1 MKYLLMIIAVVVTV
15 ASNVNAA
22 SSEDFYFSNGTGTT
36 IVGVYVAPHGTRQ
49 SWGAN
54 CLSAELFPGE
64 TTHFAW
70 RSETGVQIWDVRVSY
85 STGVHAD
92 FYDGFNLATI
102 HGLML
107 TLSDSGTVSN
117 LRAQ

>member
-1 MKYLLMIIAVVVTV
+1 MKYLLMIIAVAVTV

-22 SSEDFYFSNGTGTT
+22 SREDFYFSNGTGTT
-36 IVGVYVAPHGTRQ
+36 VVGVYVAPHGTRQ
-49 SWGAN
+49 PWGAN

-70 RSETGVQIWDVRVSY
+70 QLETGVQNWDVRVSY

-92 FYDGFNLATI
+92 FYGGFNLAST

-117 LRAQ
+117 LAVQ